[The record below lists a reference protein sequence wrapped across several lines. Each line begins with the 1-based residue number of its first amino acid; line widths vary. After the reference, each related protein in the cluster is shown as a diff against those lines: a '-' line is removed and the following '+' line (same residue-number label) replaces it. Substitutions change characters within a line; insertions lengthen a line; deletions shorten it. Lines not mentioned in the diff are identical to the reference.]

1 MEFDPCGIF
10 KSNLDGTEVTAIV
23 STGMAD
29 VMGIATDFSTSR
41 IYWNDDGKYDLS
53 GAGHG

>member
-1 MEFDPCGIF
+1 MEVYPCGIF